1 MELEAYWGVGPK
13 TRATLESSIGREAAA
28 EAIETGDV
36 WTLVD
41 AGVERHRATRVVR
54 RAQSADG
61 MDLLATRDARSVY
74 KELIEL
80 AAGYAVSDDAAGR
93 VRTLTPL
100 TDRRAIE
107 ERLDAV
113 ERAAETWAA
122 LDDATRAAVLNAFE
136 AHDPAAGGRLAAVR
150 AVVALDEAGAE
161 GPAFEPVADLDADRL
176 ADAATALSALADG
189 RLGTGADEELD
200 RLREAREAVDAMAAD
215 APSLVDALR
224 SEGVRDTA
232 GFRDGLVEHLRSE
245 TAVDPARARE
255 AMAEGAADATAFVT
269 ETLRNLRASVDEAID
284 ERTATVRAELEADV
298 EAAGEDV
305 DRARRAVARV
315 GRDVSLARFVEAFDL
330 ARPGWVDGDPGT
342 LAVAGARNL
351 SLAAADEPVQPV
363 TYALGEHD
371 LGPPSGQQVAV
382 LTGANSGGK
391 TTLLETL
398 CQVEILAHM
407 GLGVPA
413 ERATLSP
420 CDRIVFHRRHA
431 SFNAGVLESTL
442 QSVVPPLVSGDRTLM
457 LVDEFEAI
465 TEPGRAADLLY
476 GLVNLTVEEG
486 ALGAFVTHLAD
497 DLEPLPE
504 TVRTDGIFAEGLT
517 DDLEL
522 AVDYQPRFGEV
533 GRSTPEFIVS
543 RLVANADDRG
553 EKAGFR
559 TLARSVDTDVVQRT
573 LSEATRDTGDE

>member
-80 AAGYAVSDDAAGR
+80 AAGYAVNDDAAGR

-122 LDDATRAAVLNAFE
+122 LDDATRAAVLDAFE

-504 TVRTDGIFAEGLT
+504 TARTDGIFAEGLT